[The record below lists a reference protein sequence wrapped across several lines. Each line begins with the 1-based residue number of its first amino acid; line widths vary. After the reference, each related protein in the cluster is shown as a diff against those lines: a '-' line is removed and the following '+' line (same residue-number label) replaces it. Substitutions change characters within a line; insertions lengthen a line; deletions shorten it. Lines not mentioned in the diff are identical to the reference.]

1 MKKQFKYKLRRVIA
15 YSMFTTLWTG
25 IFILGFIKAGIY
37 VVG

>member
-1 MKKQFKYKLRRVIA
+1 MRNKKELRKYILKAIA
-15 YSMFTTLWTG
+15 FLSIYIG

>member
-1 MKKQFKYKLRRVIA
+1 MKNKKELRKYILKATAFLSLYA
-15 YSMFTTLWTG
+15 G

>member
-1 MKKQFKYKLRRVIA
+1 MKNKKELRKYILKIA
-15 YSMFTTLWTG
+15 AFLSIYIG